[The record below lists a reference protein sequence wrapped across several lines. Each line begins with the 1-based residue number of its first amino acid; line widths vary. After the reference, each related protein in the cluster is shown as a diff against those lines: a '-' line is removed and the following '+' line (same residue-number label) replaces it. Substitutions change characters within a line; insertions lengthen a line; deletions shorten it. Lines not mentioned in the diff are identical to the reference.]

1 MSNKICIMRLACY
14 CRLFKVFPFSFS
26 GKAAMLKAEKTLGGY
41 KKCFRNILFWN
52 TLSDKP
58 LHFLWVNTSC
68 HPEYGDIF
76 GIYPDNLPVLLFAKP
91 KQRLFTTLRGELT
104 TDKVGEVVAQIF
116 QGEEEL
122 SPFSRLNDMLPIN
135 CQETK
140 ASSTKPNKKDRKVKR

>member
-14 CRLFKVFPFSFS
+14 CRHCKVFPFSFS
-26 GKAAMLKAEKTLGGY
+26 GKAAMSKAKNTLGSY
-41 KKCFRNILFWN
+41 KKGFRNKVFWN

-58 LHFLWVNTSC
+58 LHYLWVNTSC

-76 GIYPDNLPVLLFAKP
+76 RIYPDNLPVLLFAKT

-104 TDKVGEVVAQIF
+104 TDKVGEVVTQIF

-122 SPFSRLNDMLPIN
+122 SPFSRLNNMLPIN
-135 CQETK
+135 CQTTK
-140 ASSTKPNKKDRKVKR
+140 ASSTKPNKKGRKVKK